1 MIKLFNCYNS
11 AGYFDTN
18 LLVKEIPKTENEKKV
33 NKPITSRKQNKNHGL
48 TRQQQ
53 TVYTALFDLLIVLF
67 KLAAQVAGQ
76 AIAQAAVQAASVNV
90 STPVLSVNGL
100 HLSGIGGGFL
110 F

>member
-48 TRQQQ
+48 TR
-53 TVYTALFDLLIVLF
+53 
-67 KLAAQVAGQ
+67 
-76 AIAQAAVQAASVNV
+76 
-90 STPVLSVNGL
+90 
-100 HLSGIGGGFL
+100 
-110 F
+110 